1 MEAFKQADTVM
12 LIQLL
17 FDRGRL
23 KGYIQI
29 FGETMAGCQWEIHDN
44 VQSHQMKELLFTRCK
59 TFF

>member
-1 MEAFKQADTVM
+1 MFKQADTVM
-12 LIQLL
+12 LMQFL

-29 FGETMAGCQWEIHDN
+29 FGETVASCQREIHDN
-44 VQSHQMKELLFTRCK
+44 VQSRQMKELVLTHCK